1 MSLTDILS
9 KPAHRAVTVTIC
21 GEGGMGKTSLAAAFP
36 SPVFLRV
43 EDGMESLG
51 ENAPMAFPLAT
62 SSREIEDQLMML
74 GREDHPYRTA
84 VIDSITKLNI
94 LIEQEVVAA
103 DPKKPTSI
111 NQANGGYG
119 AGLGAVAERHR
130 KIKAICDQ
138 LVQYKGMNI
147 VFIAHADSETLE
159 LPDQD
164 AYTRYT
170 FRMNKRSVSHY
181 SDDVDVVAF
190 IKLKTFTHGE
200 GDRKKA
206 TTTGERII
214 TCYPT
219 PNHISKNRYGISS
232 DLVFVQ
238 GTNPLAQ
245 FIPALRGQ
253 QEATPTEQQPTH
265 QQKEVA

>member
-1 MSLTDILS
+1 MSLPVS
-9 KPAHRAVTVTIC
+9 RPQHRAVTVTIC

-36 SPVFLRV
+36 APVFIRT

-51 ENAPMAFPLAT
+51 ANAPMAFELAT
-62 SSREIEDQLMML
+62 SSAQVEEQLKML
-74 GREDHPYRTA
+74 GREEHAFQT
-84 VIDSITKLNI
+84 VVVDSVTKLNI
-94 LIEQEVVAA
+94 LIEQEVIAA
-103 DPKKPTSI
+103 DPKKPASI

-119 AGLGAVAERHR
+119 AGLAAVAERHR
-130 KIKAICDQ
+130 NLKTICDQ
-138 LVQYKGMNI
+138 LVQYKHMNV
-147 VFIAHADSETLE
+147 VFIAHADSEIVE

-190 IKLKTFTHGE
+190 IKLKTFTHGD

-206 TTTGERII
+206 TTSGERII

-219 PNHISKNRYGISS
+219 PNHISKNRYGIAS
-232 DLVFVQ
+232 DLVFEQ
-238 GTNPLAQ
+238 GTNPLAA
-245 FIPALRGQ
+245 FVPALKGTN
-253 QEATPTEQQPTH
+253 EAPNHQPTE
-265 QQKEVA
+265 EVA

>member
-1 MSLTDILS
+1 MSLPVS
-9 KPAHRAVTVTIC
+9 KPAHRAVMVTIC

-36 SPVFLRV
+36 SPVFLRL

-51 ENAPMAFPLAT
+51 ADAPMAFPLVGT
-62 SSREIEDQLMML
+62 SREIEEQLLML
-74 GREDHPYRTA
+74 GREDHDFKTV
-84 VIDSITKLNI
+84 VIDSVTKLNI
-94 LIEQEVVAA
+94 LIEQEVVAG
-103 DPKKPTSI
+103 DPKKPMSI
-111 NQANGGYG
+111 NQALGGYG

-130 KIKAICDQ
+130 RIKTICDQ
-138 LVQYKGMNI
+138 LVQYKGMNV
-147 VFIAHADSETLE
+147 VFIAHADSETVE

-190 IKLKTFTHGE
+190 IKLKTFTS
-200 GDRKKA
+200 GDGNRKRA

-219 PNHISKNRYGISS
+219 PNHISKNRYGISN

-238 GTNPLAQ
+238 GTNPLADYV
-245 FIPALRGQ
+245 PALRGTSNPPNEVTQQ
-253 QEATPTEQQPTH
+253 QE
-265 QQKEVA
+265 VA

>member
-1 MSLTDILS
+1 MNAPQASLATLLT
-9 KPAHRAVTVTIC
+9 KPAHRPVMVTIC

-36 SPVFLRV
+36 APVFLRT
-43 EDGMESLG
+43 EDGMVSLKD
-51 ENAPMAFPLAT
+51 APMAFPIAQ
-62 SSREIEDQLMML
+62 SSQDIIDQLMML
-74 GREDHPYRTA
+74 GREDHGFQTA
-84 VIDSITKLNI
+84 VIDSVTKLNI

-103 DPKKPTSI
+103 DPKKPASI

-119 AGLGAVAERHR
+119 AGLAAVAERHR
-130 KIKAICDQ
+130 KIKVICDQ

-147 VFIAHADSETLE
+147 VFIAHADSETVE

-181 SDDVDVVAF
+181 ADDVDIVAF
-190 IKLKTFTHGE
+190 IKLKTFTHGD

-206 TTTGERII
+206 TSTGERII

-219 PNHISKNRYGISS
+219 PNHISKNRYGIAN

-245 FIPALRGQ
+245 FVPALQATHPTIQQ
-253 QEATPTEQQPTH
+253 QE
-265 QQKEVA
+265 VA